1 MSPALPIALVA
12 GAAFAYWV
20 RRTLRLAQGT
30 GALRET
36 ITHIGPHRVH
46 ALVSPGA
53 PESPADAAHRIPLVL
68 VHGWGASRS
77 YFVPLAHRLA
87 PLHPVYL
94 PDLPGHGHS
103 SKPRP
108 ALDVP
113 ALADTLVRWMDAAGI
128 REAVLVG
135 NSVGCQTVV
144 EAAVRHPDRVRAL
157 VLIGPALDPSAS
169 TPGAQAKRLL
179 RGVPFEGPSLGVILA
194 VDYVRM
200 GWRRLRQEL
209 EAMMAYHFEERLR
222 HVAVPTLV
230 IRGEHDAVAPSEWAE
245 RVAAHLPAGSRVVTI
260 APGAHA
266 VHYRAP
272 DAVASEILDFLRSLS
287 LHGAQDHADLDEPVL
302 ELPEPE
308 PAPVAAP
315 AARTATAPP
324 APDAP
329 ARTAAMP
336 VPRAMTPNPGPIAP
350 REARLRPE
358 YATLYPEIE
367 PGVWMSAALLS
378 ARRLARMQ
386 LDGQAGALARVL
398 DPEHFEFR
406 GGHPRVVPW
415 RPARPGEG

>member
-20 RRTLRLAQGT
+20 RRTLRLAHGG

-53 PESPADAAHRIPLVL
+53 PESPADAGHRLPIVL
-68 VHGWGASRS
+68 IHGWGASRS
-77 YFVPLAHRLA
+77 YFVPLALRLA

-103 SKPRP
+103 SKPSP

-128 REAVLVG
+128 REAVLAG

-144 EAAVRHPDRVRAL
+144 EAAARRPERVRAL
-157 VLIGPALDPSAS
+157 VLIGPALDPSALS
-169 TPGAQAKRLL
+169 PRDQAQRLL
-179 RGVPFEGPSLGVILA
+179 RGAPFEGPSLGVILA
-194 VDYVRM
+194 VDYARM

-209 EAMMAYHFEERLR
+209 DAMMAHHFEERLR
-222 HVAVPTLV
+222 HVAAPTLI
-230 IRGEHDAVAPSEWAE
+230 IRGEHDAVAPAEWVA
-245 RVAAHLPAGSRVVTI
+245 RVAAHLPQAMSRVVTI
-260 APGAHA
+260 ARGAHA

-272 DAVASEILDFLRSLS
+272 DTVASEVLDFLRSLS
-287 LHGAQDHADLDEPVL
+287 LHGAHAEGERAEPTL
-302 ELPEPE
+302 ELPEPASV
-308 PAPVAAP
+308 PAPRTVMAA
-315 AARTATAPP
+315 P

-329 ARTAAMP
+329 TRAAATP
-336 VPRAMTPNPGPIAP
+336 VPQARNPHTGPMAP

-415 RPARPGEG
+415 RPGRPDDA